1 MKKKSKISLFSVILL
16 FVAVL
21 VAYPIRGEEY
31 YFDGL
36 SGGWDE
42 LYEELPSEFQSELG
56 GIDLDHPAESAESIR
71 EKLGVSYWL
80 EKLIDTF
87 VQSFL
92 PSLHDASTIIGMLII
107 IASVNLLSK
116 NMTSSSFGGVFEL
129 CSDLC
134 VATVVFGIAE
144 TMIESASAY
153 LARLCGIMNGM
164 IPVTEAIYLT
174 EASVTQLA
182 VHKSAM
188 LLYIAVTSNLNHLI
202 LKPLFGVLF
211 GFTAVSSVFQQF
223 GLSGF
228 FGGIRK
234 FAMTVISVF
243 TMIFSFI
250 LGLQTVLAKS
260 ADSLGLKT
268 VRLALG
274 SFIPIIGGTL
284 SEAVTTVREG
294 IGVIKSL
301 AGIGGIVI
309 ILLLVLPVTAS
320 LFCNNMI
327 LSFCHMTAEILG
339 CEKSARMINDV
350 KSVLSILCAVV
361 YSTSLLFIMAMIIF
375 AKVGIGE

>member
-1 MKKKSKISLFSVILL
+1 MFLLIVLFIP
-16 FVAVL
+16 
-21 VAYPIRGEEY
+21 YPVRAEEY
-31 YFDGL
+31 YFDGF

-42 LYEELPSEFQSELG
+42 LYGELPTEIQEELG
-56 GIDLDHPAESAESIR
+56 KIDMDNPAESAENMG
-71 EKLGVSYWL
+71 EKLDIAYWIG
-80 EKLIDTF
+80 KLIDTF
-87 VQSFL
+87 AESFL
-92 PSLHDASTIIGMLII
+92 PSLRTASSIFGMLII
-107 IASVNLLSK
+107 IASVNLLGK
-116 NMTSSSFGGVFEL
+116 NITGSSLGGIFEL
-129 CSDLC
+129 CSDVC
-134 VATVVFGIAE
+134 TASVVLGVAE
-144 TMIESASAY
+144 TMIESSSAY
-153 LARLCGIMNGM
+153 LDRLCSIMNVM

-174 EASVTQLA
+174 EASVSQLA

-188 LLYIAVTSNLNHLI
+188 LLYIAVTSNLNNLI

-211 GFTAVSSVFQQF
+211 GFAAVSSIFQQF

-228 FGGIRK
+228 IGGIRK
-234 FAMTVISVF
+234 FVMTVISLF

-284 SEAVTTVREG
+284 SEALTTVREG
-294 IGVIKSL
+294 IGVIKSIT
-301 AGIGGIVI
+301 GIGGIVI
-309 ILLLVLPVTAS
+309 IMLLVLPVGVS

-339 CEKSARMINDV
+339 CDKSARIINEV

-361 YSTSLLFIMAMIIF
+361 YSTSLLFVMAMIIF
-375 AKVGIGE
+375 AKVGSGG